1 MMETTEEIVRWSASH
16 WGAVI
21 MTSLITLAIIGG
33 ALRRPL
39 EVRQKV
45 CRALAVV
52 VGLIYLADSGFILIT
67 QPHGSWEQNLP
78 LHYCSMMLLVAA
90 YALWSR
96 NRTACWV
103 LYFGALTACMQG
115 LITPALER
123 DFPTLRY
130 FLFFCVHGI
139 LMPAALAVPLL
150 LGMRARITDAL
161 KSVLLMDAYL
171 LCIHPLNLLLDTN
184 YGFTTASP
192 VPGCILDYL
201 GPAPQYYLLLQIP
214 AFLLFCLMALP
225 IRSRKSEKYT
235 DGESQNAQNKPINE
249 NLAS

>member
-1 MMETTEEIVRWSASH
+1 MESTEGIVRWSASH

-21 MTSLITLAIIGG
+21 VTLAVTFAIIGG
-33 ALRRPL
+33 AVRQPL

-52 VGLIYLADSGFILIT
+52 VGLIYLADSGYILIT
-67 QPHGSWEQNLP
+67 QHHGSWEQNLP
-78 LHYCSMMLLVAA
+78 IHYCSMMLLVAV
-90 YALWSR
+90 YALWTR

-103 LYFGALTACMQG
+103 LYFGALTACLQG

-123 DFPTLRY
+123 DFPTQRY

-150 LGMRARITDAL
+150 LGMKARIKDAF
-161 KSVLLMDAYL
+161 KSLLLMDAYL
-171 LCIHPLNLLLDTN
+171 LCIHPLNLLLGTN
-184 YGFTTASP
+184 YGFTTESP

-214 AFLLFCLMALP
+214 AFLVFSLMSLP
-225 IRSRKSEKYT
+225 VMERN
-235 DGESQNAQNKPINE
+235 GA
-249 NLAS
+249 A

>member
-1 MMETTEEIVRWSASH
+1 MVETTEGIVRWSVSH
-16 WGAVI
+16 WGAIIATAAV
-21 MTSLITLAIIGG
+21 TLSIIGG
-33 ALRRPL
+33 AVRKPL
-39 EVRQKV
+39 ETRQKV

-52 VGLIYLADSGFILIT
+52 VGLVYLTDSGYIIIT
-67 QPHGSWEQNLP
+67 QHHGGWEQNLP
-78 LHYCSMMLLVAA
+78 FHFCSMMLLVAI
-90 YALWSR
+90 YALWTR

-103 LYFGALTACMQG
+103 LYFGALTACLQG

-130 FLFFCVHGI
+130 FLFFSLHGI

-150 LGMRARITDAL
+150 LRMRARIKDAL
-161 KSVLLMDAYL
+161 KSLLLMDAYL
-171 LCIHPLNLLLDTN
+171 LCIHPFNLLLGTN

-214 AFLLFCLMALP
+214 AFLLFSLMALP
-225 IRSRKSEKYT
+225 VRER
-235 DGESQNAQNKPINE
+235 GAQ
-249 NLAS
+249 

>member
-1 MMETTEEIVRWSASH
+1 MESTGEIVRWSASH

-21 MTSLITLAIIGG
+21 VTAIVTLAFIGG

-39 EVRQKV
+39 EERQKA
-45 CRALAVV
+45 CRYLAGV
-52 VGLIYLADSGFILIT
+52 VGCIYLADSGFIIIT
-67 QPHGSWEQNLP
+67 QHHGHWEQNLP
-78 LHYCSMMLLVAA
+78 LHFCSMMLLVAV
-90 YALWSR
+90 YALWTR
-96 NRTACWV
+96 NKIACWV
-103 LYFGALTACMQG
+103 LYFGALTACLQG

-139 LMPAALAVPLL
+139 LMPAALAVPLVL
-150 LGMRARITDAL
+150 KLKARIRDAF
-161 KSVLLMDAYL
+161 KSLLIMDAYL
-171 LCIHPLNLLLDTN
+171 ICIHPFNLLMGTN

-214 AFLLFCLMALP
+214 AFVLFSLMALP
-225 IRSRKSEKYT
+225 VR
-235 DGESQNAQNKPINE
+235 DWQHPQE
-249 NLAS
+249 N

>member
-1 MMETTEEIVRWSASH
+1 METTEGIVRWSASH

-21 MTSLITLAIIGG
+21 ATLVVTFAIIGG
-33 ALRRPL
+33 ARRQSQ

-45 CRALAVV
+45 CRALAMV
-52 VGLIYLADSGFILIT
+52 VGLIYLADSGYILIT
-67 QPHGSWEQNLP
+67 QHHGSWEQNLP
-78 LHYCSMMLLVAA
+78 IHYCSMMLLVAV
-90 YALWSR
+90 YALWTR

-103 LYFGALTACMQG
+103 LYFGALTACLQG

-150 LGMRARITDAL
+150 LGMRARIKDAL
-161 KSVLLMDAYL
+161 RSLLLMDAYL
-171 LCIHPLNLLLDTN
+171 LCIHPLNLLLGTN
-184 YGFTTASP
+184 YGFTTESP

-214 AFLLFCLMALP
+214 AFLVFSLMTLP
-225 IRSRKSEKYT
+225 VRKRKE
-235 DGESQNAQNKPINE
+235 QA
-249 NLAS
+249 